1 MSAESAR
8 RGPHLVLGGARSGKS
23 NYAESLI
30 AGLPPPHVYL
40 ATARVLDGEMNER
53 VKKHR
58 ERRGSAWE
66 TVECPCDLT
75 ETMRSLQG
83 RNRPVLVDCL
93 TLWLTNLI
101 LGDSPGTSE
110 QNVVELCEFL
120 REVDYPLVLVS
131 NEVGFGIVPDN
142 PLGRRFRDLAGLAN
156 QLVAAECAAVTL
168 VVAGIP
174 LSLKG

>member
-1 MSAESAR
+1 MSADR
-8 RGPHLVLGGARSGKS
+8 FHRVPHLVLGGARSGKS
-23 NYAESLI
+23 SYAESLI
-30 AGLPPPHVYL
+30 AGFPPPHVYL

-53 VKKHR
+53 VRRHR
-58 ERRGSAWE
+58 ERRGAAWE
-66 TVECPCDLT
+66 TLECPCDLT
-75 ETMRSLQG
+75 ETLTRLQG
-83 RNRPVLVDCL
+83 GNRSVLVDCL

-110 QNVVELCEFL
+110 QCVAELCQFL
-120 REVDYPLVLVS
+120 KEVDYPLVLVS

-142 PLGRRFRDLAGLAN
+142 PLGRRFRDLAGLTN